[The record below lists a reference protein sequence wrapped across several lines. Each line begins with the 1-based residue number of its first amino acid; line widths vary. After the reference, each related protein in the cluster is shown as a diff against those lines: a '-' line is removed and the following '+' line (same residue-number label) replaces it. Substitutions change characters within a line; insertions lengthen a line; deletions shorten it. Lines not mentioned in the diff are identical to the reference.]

1 MNIRKNIDYSEMYAE
16 LDKAMAADIPQMELY
31 CKIGKAVCRR
41 TEKGAAVA
49 AAAYLSRQYPDVQG
63 FSPRNLRR
71 MREFYRTYQ
80 GQPALL
86 SLAMELGW
94 TQNVVILESGLSTE
108 LWEWYLRAAMQFG
121 WSKVELTQ
129 KIADNA
135 YEIIILTVC
144 EADLQSAVEKETI
157 SHLDIIDYCYMADAI
172 HFLIPKVMYRVRTLR
187 EGRRR
192 CQIFPTRGTLIHWL
206 SLTVYWTK
214 CGVGL
219 VSQYPAIK
227 VRVGN
232 PLLGISSSCCFIV

>member
-41 TEKGAAVA
+41 TENGAAVA

-63 FSPRNLRR
+63 FPPRNLRR
-71 MREFYRTYQ
+71 MRDSYRSYQ
-80 GQPALL
+80 DHPALL

-94 TQNVVILESGLSTE
+94 TQNVVILESGLSME
-108 LWEWYLRAAMQFG
+108 LREWYLKAAMQFG

-135 YEIIILTVC
+135 YEIITLTVC

-157 SHLDIIDYCYMADAI
+157 SHPGIIDYCYVADEI
-172 HFLIPKVMYRVRTLR
+172 RFLIPKVMYRVRTLR

-192 CQIFPTRGTLIHWL
+192 CRIFTMI
-206 SLTVYWTK
+206 
-214 CGVGL
+214 
-219 VSQYPAIK
+219 
-227 VRVGN
+227 
-232 PLLGISSSCCFIV
+232 

>member
-16 LDKAMAADIPQMELY
+16 LDKAMAADIPQMALY
-31 CKIGKAVCRR
+31 CNIGKAVCRR

-71 MREFYRTYQ
+71 MRDFYRSYQ
-80 GQPALL
+80 DQPVLL

-108 LWEWYLRAAMQFG
+108 LREWYLKAAMQFG

-157 SHLDIIDYCYMADAI
+157 SHLDIIDYRYMADAI

-232 PLLGISSSCCFIV
+232 PLLGISSSCYFIV

>member
-1 MNIRKNIDYSEMYAE
+1 MNIRKNINYSEMYAE
-16 LDKAMAADIPQMELY
+16 LDKAMAADISQMELY
-31 CKIGKAVCRR
+31 CEIGKAVCKR

-71 MREFYRTYQ
+71 MRDFYRSYQ

-94 TQNVVILESGLSTE
+94 TQNVVILESGLSME
-108 LWEWYLRAAMQFG
+108 LREWYLKAAMQFG

-135 YEIIILTVC
+135 YEIITLTVC

-157 SHLDIIDYCYMADAI
+157 SHLDIIDYRYMADAI

-232 PLLGISSSCCFIV
+232 PLLGISSSCYFIV

>member
-49 AAAYLSRQYPDVQG
+49 AAAFLSRQYPDVQG

-232 PLLGISSSCCFIV
+232 PLLGISSSCYFIV

>member
-16 LDKAMAADIPQMELY
+16 LDKAMAADIPQMALY
-31 CKIGKAVCRR
+31 CNIGKAVCRG

-49 AAAYLSRQYPDVQG
+49 ASAYLSRQYPDVQG

-121 WSKVELTQ
+121 WSKVELTR

-135 YEIIILTVC
+135 YETIALTIC
-144 EADLQSAVEKETI
+144 EVDCSFAVEEETI
-157 SHLDIIDYCYMADAI
+157 GLLGIIDYCYVADEI
-172 HFLIPKVMYRVRTLR
+172 QFLIPKVMYRGRTLR

-192 CQIFPTRGTLIHWL
+192 CRIFPTRGT
-206 SLTVYWTK
+206 
-214 CGVGL
+214 
-219 VSQYPAIK
+219 
-227 VRVGN
+227 
-232 PLLGISSSCCFIV
+232 

>member
-16 LDKAMAADIPQMELY
+16 LDKAMAADIPQMALY
-31 CKIGKAVCRR
+31 CNIGKAVCRG

-49 AAAYLSRQYPDVQG
+49 ASAYLSRQYPDVQG

-71 MREFYRTYQ
+71 VREFYRTYQ

-94 TQNVVILESGLSTE
+94 TQNVVIMESGLSTE

-121 WSKVELTQ
+121 WSNVELTR

-135 YEIIILTVC
+135 YETIALTIC
-144 EADLQSAVEKETI
+144 EVDCSFAVEEETI
-157 SHLDIIDYCYMADAI
+157 GLLGIIDYCYVADEI
-172 HFLIPKVMYRVRTLR
+172 QFLIPKVMYRGRTLR

-192 CQIFPTRGTLIHWL
+192 CRIFPTRGTLIHWL

>member
-63 FSPRNLRR
+63 FPPRNLRR
-71 MREFYRTYQ
+71 MRDSYRSYQ
-80 GQPALL
+80 DHPALL

-94 TQNVVILESGLSTE
+94 TQNVVILESGLSME
-108 LWEWYLRAAMQFG
+108 LREWYLKAAMQFG

-135 YEIIILTVC
+135 YEIITLTVC

-157 SHLDIIDYCYMADAI
+157 SHPGIIDYCYVADEI
-172 HFLIPKVMYRVRTLR
+172 RFLIPKVMYRVRTLR

-192 CQIFPTRGTLIHWL
+192 CRIFTMI
-206 SLTVYWTK
+206 
-214 CGVGL
+214 
-219 VSQYPAIK
+219 
-227 VRVGN
+227 
-232 PLLGISSSCCFIV
+232 